1 MESEDKIRSVEIFAG
16 TNWEAELLK
25 SLLENAQIE
34 AYLKDELIGNI
45 FPFHA
50 SPGGN
55 SPVKVI
61 ISSLDYEK
69 ALIVL
74 EEFRKNK

>member
-1 MESEDKIRSVEIFAG
+1 MKSKVKISAVEIFAG

-25 SLLENAQIE
+25 SLLENAQID
-34 AYLKDELIGNI
+34 AYLKDEIIGNT

-61 ISSLDYEK
+61 VSSSDYK
-69 ALIVL
+69 QAQIILQ
-74 EEFRKNK
+74 EFNKNR